1 MEGVQ
6 VSSLLLAAG
15 EDDSVSLPAQQTW
28 LRTQKQ
34 QQTRAAPAL
43 APVQQ
48 PLSKDPSL
56 PAPATPNHRTQL
68 QQSSFRL
75 VLRFLKLKKKN
86 LSFFK
91 ERREGRNGK
100 KGRNGKRE

>member
-15 EDDSVSLPAQQTW
+15 EDDSVSLPAQQTC

-43 APVQQ
+43 APVQ
-48 PLSKDPSL
+48 DPSF
-56 PAPATPNHRTQL
+56 PPPATPSPRTQL
-68 QQSSFRL
+68 QQSSIRL
-75 VLRFLKLKKKN
+75 VLKFLKL
-86 LSFFK
+86 
-91 ERREGRNGK
+91 
-100 KGRNGKRE
+100 